1 MGGIRR
7 LGAGR
12 AAIGVIAVRRRLPA
26 VLLVAL
32 LALPAG
38 CSDVVGGTG
47 SLNAAPQPGGPAS
60 QSTGAPAPPTGCP
73 RVVYPGA
80 QLSFDCITSGMRLFR
95 NGAVWPVS
103 VRRTV
108 EPSTGWLLEEG
119 GGHWGS
125 ADGVALVD
133 IALNVRQQMLDI
145 QSYGAAP
152 DVRTTV
158 SHPTHVDGKPAY
170 LVQTT
175 FNLNPAWARQA
186 GTKVRQERL
195 WMLAIEVAPN
205 DVSLWYVSRPDL
217 ARSLWAKVP
226 AVIASIKV
234 N

>member
-1 MGGIRR
+1 MIALRR
-7 LGAGR
+7 L
-12 AAIGVIAVRRRLPA
+12 LPA
-26 VLLVAL
+26 VLLAML
-32 LALPAG
+32 LAG
-38 CSDVVGGTG
+38 CTDVVTGAGSVNDAAGGG
-47 SLNAAPQPGGPAS
+47 STAAPPTPGAPAPPT
-60 QSTGAPAPPTGCP
+60 TGAPAPPTGCP

-80 QLSFDCITSGMRLFR
+80 HLSFDCITTGMRLFR

-133 IALNVRQQMLDI
+133 IALNVRQQMLEI

-152 DVRTTV
+152 DVRTTA
-158 SHPTHVDGKPAY
+158 SHPTHVDGKRAY
-170 LVQTT
+170 LVETT
-175 FNLNPAWARQA
+175 FNLNPVWARQA
-186 GTKVRQERL
+186 GTKVRRERL

-205 DVSLWYVSRPDL
+205 DVSLWYVSVPDL
-217 ARSLWAKVP
+217 VRSLWAKVP